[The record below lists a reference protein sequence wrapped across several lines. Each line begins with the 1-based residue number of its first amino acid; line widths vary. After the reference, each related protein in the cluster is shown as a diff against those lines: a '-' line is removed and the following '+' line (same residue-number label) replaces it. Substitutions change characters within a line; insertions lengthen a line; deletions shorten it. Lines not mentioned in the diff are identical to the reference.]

1 MAVITISRQLGSW
14 GDEVAQAV
22 ASRLGY
28 EVLCRELINQAAIR
42 AGAPDMA
49 LAAIDDLGLLG
60 IHPAPKSRQAYQ
72 QAILDVMQEAANR
85 DNIII
90 IGRAGQVI
98 LSNFPNTL
106 HVKVIAPASIRARR
120 IAETHNIPIEAA
132 SAQIETSDRARR
144 NYLRRYY
151 HVRWDDPELYDLIV
165 NTQRL
170 SPDQAACLICQALSQ
185 CILDDTYASIERKN

>member
-28 EVLCRELINQAAIR
+28 EVICRELINQAAIR

-72 QAILDVMQEAANR
+72 QAIWEVMQEAANR
-85 DNIII
+85 DDIII

-106 HVKVIAPASIRARR
+106 HVNVIAPAGIRANR

-144 NYLRRYY
+144 SYLRRYY
-151 HVRWDDPELYDLIV
+151 NARWDDPELYDLIV

-185 CILDDTYASIERKN
+185 CILT

>member
-106 HVKVIAPASIRARR
+106 HVKVIAPARIRARR

>member
-22 ASRLGY
+22 ASRLDY
-28 EVLCRELINQAAIR
+28 EVICRELINQAAIR

-49 LAAIDDLGLLG
+49 LATIDDLGLLS
-60 IHPAPKSRQAYQ
+60 IRPAPKTRQAYQ
-72 QAILDVMQEAANR
+72 QAIWEVMQEAANR

-106 HVKVIAPASIRARR
+106 HVKVIAPAEVRARR
-120 IAETHNIPIEAA
+120 ISDTLDIPIEAA
-132 SAQIETSDRARR
+132 WAQIETSDRARR
-144 NYLRRYY
+144 NYLKRYY
-151 HVRWDDPELYDLIV
+151 QTRWDDPELYDLIV
-165 NTQRL
+165 NTERL
-170 SPDQAACLICQALSQ
+170 TPDHAACLICQALSQ
-185 CILDDTYASIERKN
+185 CIIDDTYASIDREN

>member
-72 QAILDVMQEAANR
+72 QAILDVMQEAANK

-106 HVKVIAPASIRARR
+106 HVKVIAPARIRARR